1 MTLKVRKAD
10 IGDFTEVIN
19 SNICCFSENFLKERN
34 QKPFVHFQNQT
45 FIQCR
50 NAKSYEYVLN

>member
-1 MTLKVRKAD
+1 MTLKVRKAET
-10 IGDFTEVIN
+10 GDFTEVIN

-50 NAKSYEYVLN
+50 KAKS